1 MEKPDP
7 IEIDPKTFLRTDC
20 SLPALSSIVLKIQE
34 IIQSDDPEIE
44 EVVAQIKKD
53 PGIVAQILKI
63 VNSAYFGL
71 PREISDVKFA
81 VAYLGL
87 NEIFRIILPIS
98 VVNTLSI
105 KDKRELN
112 KFWFH
117 SYFSAIISK
126 HIGKKYEPHLP
137 FEDLWSAAILHDIG
151 KLVFLKFFPVQYKG
165 LSDYC
170 RKQGCLFSQ
179 AEAYFSLPTSAYM
192 GTLLC
197 DRWNL
202 PIRIKE
208 ACGSHGIAGLI
219 DSMKENKAVSFNRV
233 ITLGNLAATLSE
245 DELNPDTKEILIKAI
260 KASLNLDE
268 QEFLSLMGGIYELK
282 VEAEE
287 FK

>member
-7 IEIDPKTFLRTDC
+7 IQIDPKTFLRTDC

-34 IIQSDDPEIE
+34 IIQSDDPDIE
-44 EVVAQIKKD
+44 DVVAQIKKD

-98 VVNTLSI
+98 VVKSLSI
-105 KDKRELN
+105 KNKKELN
-112 KFWFH
+112 RFWFH

-151 KLVFLKFFPVQYKG
+151 KLVFLKFFPDQYKV
-165 LSDYC
+165 LSGHC
-170 RKQGCLFSQ
+170 RREGCLFSQ
-179 AEAYFSLPTSAYM
+179 AEEFYSLPTSAYM
-192 GTLLC
+192 GSLLC

-202 PIRIKE
+202 PYSIKE
-208 ACGSHGIAGLI
+208 ACRSHGLAGLTEPGE
-219 DSMKENKAVSFNRV
+219 KNKAVSFNRI
-233 ITLGNLAATLSE
+233 ITLGNLAAILSE
-245 DELNPDTKEILIKAI
+245 NELNPDTKDVLIKAM
-260 KASLNLDE
+260 KASLDLDE
-268 QEFLSLMGGIYELK
+268 QEFLALMGMIYELK
-282 VEAEE
+282 IEAEE